1 MRYALRKKEKI
12 SEVFSEEYLQDHII
26 ASLDNVFNNTPTE
39 IIEEALS
46 VEYQTINGKNYQVIR
61 INDVADKDCML
72 EFAIVGQQYDVLKL
86 SFLGRMKG

>member
-12 SEVFSEEYLQDHII
+12 SEVFSEEYLQEHII
-26 ASLDNVFNNTPTE
+26 SSLDNVFKNTPTE

-61 INDVADKDCML
+61 INDVADKDSML

>member
-12 SEVFSEEYLQDHII
+12 SEVFSEEYLKEHII
-26 ASLDNVFNNTPTE
+26 ASLDNVFKNTPTE

-72 EFAIVGQQYDVLKL
+72 EFAVIEKRYDVLKL